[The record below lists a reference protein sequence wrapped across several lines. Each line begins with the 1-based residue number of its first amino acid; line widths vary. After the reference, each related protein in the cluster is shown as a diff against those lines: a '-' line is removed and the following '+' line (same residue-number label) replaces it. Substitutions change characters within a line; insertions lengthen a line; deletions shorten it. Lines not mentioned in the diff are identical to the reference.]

1 MTSIRPIEPS
11 KTLVPEKNATKTLVF
26 GIIAAAFVIAAPMI
40 IGAAGGN
47 YWVRVLDFAMLYV
60 MLALGLNVVVGFAGL
75 LDLGYIA
82 FYAVGAYVAALLSS
96 PQLSTQFEWI
106 AHMFPG

>member
-1 MTSIRPIEPS
+1 MTSIQPIEPS
-11 KTLVPEKNATKTLVF
+11 TTLIPEKKTAKNYAVNVLVT
-26 GIIAAAFVIAAPMI
+26 ALVILAPML

-82 FYAVGAYVAALLSS
+82 FYAVGA
-96 PQLSTQFEWI
+96 
-106 AHMFPG
+106 

>member
-1 MTSIRPIEPS
+1 MTSIQPIETSTTLVEERNPA
-11 KTLVPEKNATKTLVF
+11 KTLAIGVVLAILV
-26 GIIAAAFVIAAPMI
+26 AAAPFV

-82 FYAVGAYVAALLSS
+82 FYAVGAEECQIY
-96 PQLSTQFEWI
+96 E
-106 AHMFPG
+106 

>member
-1 MTSIRPIEPS
+1 MTSIQPIEPS
-11 KTLVPEKNATKTLVF
+11 TTLIPEKNLTKTLTV
-26 GIIAAAFVIAAPMI
+26 GIITAIFVIAAPMI

-47 YWVRVLDFAMLYV
+47 CWVRGLDFAMLCV

-82 FYAVGAYVAALLSS
+82 FYAIGAYVAALLSS
-96 PQLSTQFEWI
+96 PHLMSFAWI
-106 AHMFPG
+106 AHLFPG